1 MPEPTQ
7 NPLKGMYSDW
17 FLDYASYV
25 ILERAVPHINDGLK
39 PVQRRILHS
48 LKEKDDGRFN
58 KVANIIGHTMQY
70 HPHGDQAIGDALV
83 NMGQKELVVD
93 TQGNWGNILTGDSAA
108 APRYIETRLSKFANE
123 VLFNPKT
130 TTWAASYDGRNKEP
144 VTLPAK
150 FPLVLAHGAEG
161 IAVGLA
167 CKILPHNFNELIDAC
182 ISVLRKEEFEIFPD
196 FIQGGIADMSDYN
209 DGLRGGRIRV
219 RARIERVKARQLVI
233 REIPFG
239 TTATSLCDSILK
251 ANEQGKVRVSRLED
265 CTAENVEIHV
275 YLPAGVD
282 TDQTLQALYAFTDC
296 EVSISP
302 NACVIQDNK
311 PRFLGVSEIL
321 KHSAKQTRELL
332 KQELEIKLGELQEKW
347 HFSSLEKI
355 FIEKRIYRRIEE
367 CETWEAVI
375 EEIWEGLRPYLGMF
389 LREVTEED
397 IVRLTEI
404 KIKRISKFD
413 SFKADEFIRGLED
426 QIKETKK
433 HLRRLTQFTIKYYE
447 SIKERYG
454 KGRERKTEISTFDRV
469 EAKQVVV
476 ANDTLYVNRKEGMA
490 GYGMKRDEAVEKCSR
505 LDDIIA
511 FSRDGTMRV
520 VKVADKVFIG
530 KDNLIVHVFNK
541 EQPKFY
547 NMIYRDGRGGRAMAK
562 RFQVSGVTREKLYDL
577 TAGKAGTRVL
587 WLSEHDTEE
596 DANIIVRVH
605 LKSDLGLRKL
615 QIDFRFADLGV
626 KGRGARGNILTK
638 NPVDRVSRIP
648 KSEQE
653 EIEGKTSSAPPES
666 AKKPEPPKKA
676 ATRKKAP
683 SKKAAPKKAPS
694 QKSVAGKPSPKKKT
708 AARKASPPKPATRKS
723 PAKKAASKKK
733 SATRKTSAKKKS
745 ASKKA
750 TRKRS
755 R

>member
-1 MPEPTQ
+1 MPNSEPSE
-7 NPLKGMYSDW
+7 PLKGMYSDW

-48 LKEKDDGRFN
+48 LDEKDDGRFN
-58 KVANIIGHTMQY
+58 KVANIIGHTMQF

-108 APRYIETRLSKFANE
+108 APRYIETRLSKFAKE
-123 VLFNPKT
+123 ILFNPKT

-167 CKILPHNFNELIDAC
+167 CKILPHNFHELIDAC

-196 FIQGGIADMSDYN
+196 FHQGGIADVAEYN

-219 RARIERVKARQLVI
+219 RARIEREKARHLVI
-233 REIPFG
+233 REIPYG
-239 TTATSLCDSILK
+239 TTASSLCDSILK
-251 ANEQGKVRVSRLED
+251 ANEKGKVRVSRLED
-265 CTAENVEIHV
+265 CTAEHVEIHV
-275 YLPAGVD
+275 YLPAGSD
-282 TDQTLQALYAFTDC
+282 TDQMLQALYAFTDC

-302 NACVIQDNK
+302 NSCVIQDNK
-311 PRFLGVSEIL
+311 PKFLGVSDIL
-321 KHSAKQTRELL
+321 RHSAKQTRALI
-332 KQELEIKLGELQEKW
+332 KQELEIKLGELEERW

-375 EEIWEGLRPYLGMF
+375 EEIWEGLRPYLGM
-389 LREVTEED
+389 LQREVTEED

-413 SFKADEFIRGLED
+413 SFKADEYIKGIED
-426 QIKETKK
+426 QIAETKRN
-433 HLRRLTQFTIKYYE
+433 LRNLTKFTIKYFE

-454 KGRERKTEISTFDRV
+454 KGRERRTELSSFDKV

-476 ANDTLYVNRKEGMA
+476 ANDTLYVNRKEGFA
-490 GYGMKRDEAVEKCSR
+490 GWSMKRDEAVEKCSR
-505 LDDIIA
+505 LDDVIA

-520 VKVADKVFIG
+520 VKIADKVFIG

-547 NMIYRDGRGGRAMAK
+547 NMIYRDGRGGRAMVK
-562 RFQVSGVTREKLYDL
+562 RFQVAGVTREKLYDL
-577 TAGKAGTRVL
+577 AGGKPGTRVL

-596 DANIIVRVH
+596 EADIIVRVH
-605 LKSDLGLRKL
+605 LRSDLRLRN
-615 QIDFRFADLGV
+615 F
-626 KGRGARGNILTK
+626 
-638 NPVDRVSRIP
+638 
-648 KSEQE
+648 
-653 EIEGKTSSAPPES
+653 
-666 AKKPEPPKKA
+666 
-676 ATRKKAP
+676 
-683 SKKAAPKKAPS
+683 
-694 QKSVAGKPSPKKKT
+694 
-708 AARKASPPKPATRKS
+708 
-723 PAKKAASKKK
+723 
-733 SATRKTSAKKKS
+733 
-745 ASKKA
+745 
-750 TRKRS
+750 
-755 R
+755 

>member
-1 MPEPTQ
+1 MPDQAPQ
-7 NPLKGMYSDW
+7 QPLKGMYSDW

-70 HPHGDQAIGDALV
+70 HPHGDQSIGDALV
-83 NMGQKELVVD
+83 NMGQKEVVVD

-123 VLFNPKT
+123 VLFNHKT

-150 FPLVLAHGAEG
+150 FPLVLVHGAEG

-182 ISVLRKEEFEIFPD
+182 IAVLRKEEFTLYPD
-196 FIQGGIADMSDYN
+196 FLQGGIADMSDYN

-219 RARIERVKARQLVI
+219 RARIERAKARHLII
-233 REIPFG
+233 REVPFG
-239 TTATSLCDSILK
+239 TTATSLTDSILK
-251 ANEQGKVRVSRLED
+251 ANEQGKVRVSKIED
-265 CTAENVEIHV
+265 CTAEFVEIHV
-275 YLPAGVD
+275 FLPGGVD

-302 NACVIQDNK
+302 NSCVIQDDK

-321 KHSAKQTRELL
+321 RHSAKQTRELL
-332 KQELEIKLGELQEKW
+332 KQELEIKLGELEEKW

-375 EEIWEGLRPYLGMF
+375 AEIWEGLRPYLGMF
-389 LREVTEED
+389 LREVTEDD

-404 KIKRISKFD
+404 RIKRISKFD
-413 SFKADEFIRGLED
+413 SFKADEIIRGLED
-426 QIKETKK
+426 QIKETKRNLK
-433 HLRRLTQFTIKYYE
+433 RLTQFTIKWYE

-454 KGRERKTEISTFDRV
+454 KGRERKTEIASFDRV
-469 EAKQVVV
+469 EARQVVV

-490 GYGMKRDEAVEKCSR
+490 GYSMKRDEAVEKCSR

-520 VKVADKVFIG
+520 VKIADKVFIG
-530 KDNLIVHVFNK
+530 KDNLLVHVFNK
-541 EQPKFY
+541 EAPKVY
-547 NMIYRDGRGGRAMAK
+547 NMIYRDGRGGRTMVK

-577 TAGKAGTRVL
+577 TGGKAGTRVL

-615 QIDFRFADLGV
+615 QIDYRFADIGV
-626 KGRGARGNILTK
+626 KGRGVRGNILTK

-648 KSEQE
+648 KAEQD
-653 EIEGKTSSAPPES
+653 EIEGVETPAP
-666 AKKPEPPKKA
+666 AKEKA
-676 ATRKKAP
+676 APAKKAP
-683 SKKAAPKKAPS
+683 PTKKAPAAKKVATGKAAPKKVPL
-694 QKSVAGKPSPKKKT
+694 
-708 AARKASPPKPATRKS
+708 
-723 PAKKAASKKK
+723 KKAATKK
-733 SATRKTSAKKKS
+733 TPRRK
-745 ASKKA
+745 
-750 TRKRS
+750 
-755 R
+755 